1 MKGSIEQKYKTVSE
15 LDHILLRSGM
25 YIGSTKEEEKQM
37 YIYNNEAKIMELSNV
52 LYVPGLLKIIDEVI
66 LVSCSIIL
74 ALAPKSPRLIP

>member
-52 LYVPGLLKIIDEVI
+52 LYVPGLLKIID
-66 LVSCSIIL
+66 
-74 ALAPKSPRLIP
+74 

>member
-37 YIYNNEAKIMELSNV
+37 YIYNNEAKTKLICL
-52 LYVPGLLKIIDEVI
+52 PGIIPITSDI
-66 LVSCSIIL
+66 F
-74 ALAPKSPRLIP
+74 